1 MSAKP
6 LFLLRKAKKS
16 SGEPDVVLWASD
28 DFESTC
34 ATLDY
39 LIVKSGKKLSSY
51 FKAVATNFPVVND
64 LPPEGEID
72 FTWSERY
79 QLSKD
84 SMTWE
89 LKPGAAPDDAHHQ
102 ENAQE
107 TEELTGG
114 QEENTLAGAHGDCP
128 DCEVSVATLRFTQRL
143 LHIFT
148 YAAGDRKYLHHA
160 TREQRKHIT
169 ALEMDQENSYVQNLL
184 LAIRSMAE
192 PTTLDNAALLR
203 LTDAMKAV
211 FSITKKHQ
219 PYEFKNFISAWLDTE
234 HIDRGLLTKEWRK
247 GNRVSRIT
255 RTASGAN
262 AGGGNLTDRGEG
274 FVHDLTSLAR
284 DVATGVLARS
294 MDVDIYNLH
303 PAHAKRIEEIIAEN
317 KPPFS
322 VFRDKFITMPGG
334 LDYSRAI
341 VVASVK
347 EAPIGIE
354 VIPAHVTEYLN
365 KVLTE
370 TDHANPDP
378 EIVDIACG
386 RSSAPMPQ
394 RVTEEGKQDDEEKPQ
409 PSGAMADEQATAET
423 VEPNATEHHQNTQP
437 LDAQSQVNSV
447 DAKYQELRAEL
458 HEARKNIPSKNPV
471 DADKLLAASRGE
483 FVDGISDPND
493 PKWVKGIQT
502 RDSVYQNQPKTEQ
515 NDQKARQNEPEA
527 QQEPEKVCNACSQT
541 SGGSC
546 PDCGAVMGDATY
558 QETFNEENLDE
569 SQEKDPEE
577 MEGAEH
583 LHKENAGSDPH
594 IDSSG
599 ETGEA
604 SAPVATEIMW
614 PSYFEPG
621 RYENLPNEVY
631 HSANGISSTMLK
643 DARISLMYYHGR
655 HIARTIPFEES
666 DALLRGRIIHS
677 YVLETDKFA
686 DEYAIPVPAPEYV
699 VTTSNE
705 LIAIIKKHNASL
717 PAMMTPEQMKE
728 WIESYNSTLI
738 QPLSVS
744 VGAEET
750 GILYGSLPE
759 EFRRIPEGEKHTA
772 SAMKACIKEY
782 NASLPPLLKTS
793 GAREQL
799 LEQIET
805 VDPELA
811 KTERA
816 KSLPYNI
823 SGTKEQLTEIARK
836 IRPELV
842 TLEDWQKRQQE
853 ENAGKTFISLDMYE
867 QAKNIHAALQN
878 NTDAA
883 RLLNHPNRKSEISYF
898 GFDEETGLEIRVRPD
913 IEIRLPYESI
923 CADVKSVSLGYV
935 RQERLKDRLHR
946 EIIERDY
953 HLSAAMYCDVANLE
967 RFFWIF
973 VNKDAGYHWV
983 AVVEASQ
990 ELLELGRQEYRRTL
1004 RQINEALEANNWPAP
1019 ITESY
1024 TDELNDFDLR
1034 RLEALSI

>member
-1 MSAKP
+1 MSTKP

-39 LIVKSGKKLSSY
+39 LIVKSGKKLSNY

-89 LKPGAAPDDAHHQ
+89 LKPGAAPDDVHHQ
-102 ENAQE
+102 EDAPE
-107 TEELTGG
+107 TEEPTGG
-114 QEENTLAGAHGDCP
+114 QEENAQADAHEDCQ

-203 LTDAMKAV
+203 LTDAIKAV

-262 AGGGNLTDRGEG
+262 AGGGNLTERGEG

-502 RDSVYQNQPKTEQ
+502 RDSVYQNQPETEKISPDAKQ
-515 NDQKARQNEPEA
+515 PEPVV
-527 QQEPEKVCNACSQT
+527 QQEPEIVCNACGQT
-541 SGGSC
+541 GGDNC

-558 QETFNEENLDE
+558 QETFGEENQVE
-569 SQEKDPEE
+569 AKEKDPEE

-583 LHKENAGSDPH
+583 PHNENAGSDPH
-594 IDSSG
+594 RDCSD
-599 ETGEA
+599 ETGEVA
-604 SAPVATEIMW
+604 DPVIVEDIEPGIYYGISNENYHAGPGVSKSQLDDIADTPALYLWRKNAPVDTTKTKTLDLGTA
-614 PSYFEPG
+614 FHCRVLEPEEFSNRFIVAPEFNRRTNAGKEEEKAFLMECASTGKTVITAEEG
-621 RYENLPNEVY
+621 RKIE
-631 HSANGISSTMLK
+631 
-643 DARISLMYYHGR
+643 LMYQSVMALPLGQWLV
-655 HIARTIPFEES
+655 ES
-666 DALLRGRIIHS
+666 AGH
-677 YVLETDKFA
+677 A
-686 DEYAIPVPAPEYV
+686 
-699 VTTSNE
+699 
-705 LIAIIKKHNASL
+705 
-717 PAMMTPEQMKE
+717 
-728 WIESYNSTLI
+728 ESSIYWED
-738 QPLSVS
+738 PD
-744 VGAEET
+744 T
-750 GILYGSLPE
+750 GILCRCRPDKIIPEFHWIMDVKTTADIQRFKTAYYDYRYHVQDAFYSDGYEAQFGVLPTFVFLVASTTVECGRYPVEIFMMGEEAKLAGQQEYHRNLRTLADCLNTDEWPAIKTLSLP
-759 EFRRIPEGEKHTA
+759 RWA
-772 SAMKACIKEY
+772 KEY
-782 NASLPPLLKTS
+782 
-793 GAREQL
+793 
-799 LEQIET
+799 
-805 VDPELA
+805 
-811 KTERA
+811 
-816 KSLPYNI
+816 
-823 SGTKEQLTEIARK
+823 
-836 IRPELV
+836 
-842 TLEDWQKRQQE
+842 
-853 ENAGKTFISLDMYE
+853 
-867 QAKNIHAALQN
+867 
-878 NTDAA
+878 
-883 RLLNHPNRKSEISYF
+883 
-898 GFDEETGLEIRVRPD
+898 
-913 IEIRLPYESI
+913 
-923 CADVKSVSLGYV
+923 
-935 RQERLKDRLHR
+935 
-946 EIIERDY
+946 
-953 HLSAAMYCDVANLE
+953 AN
-967 RFFWIF
+967 
-973 VNKDAGYHWV
+973 D
-983 AVVEASQ
+983 
-990 ELLELGRQEYRRTL
+990 
-1004 RQINEALEANNWPAP
+1004 
-1019 ITESY
+1019 
-1024 TDELNDFDLR
+1024 
-1034 RLEALSI
+1034 

>member
-1 MSAKP
+1 MSTKP

-39 LIVKSGKKLSSY
+39 LIVKSGKKLSNY

-89 LKPGAAPDDAHHQ
+89 LKPGAAPDDVHHQ
-102 ENAQE
+102 EDAPE
-107 TEELTGG
+107 TEEPTGG
-114 QEENTLAGAHGDCP
+114 QEENAQADAHEDCQ

-203 LTDAMKAV
+203 LTDAIKAV

-378 EIVDIACG
+378 EIVDITCG

-502 RDSVYQNQPKTEQ
+502 RDSVYQNQPETEKISPDAKQ
-515 NDQKARQNEPEA
+515 PEPVV
-527 QQEPEKVCNACSQT
+527 QQEPEIVCNACGQT
-541 SGGSC
+541 GGDNC

-558 QETFNEENLDE
+558 QETFGEENQVE
-569 SQEKDPEE
+569 AKEKDPEE

-583 LHKENAGSDPH
+583 PHNENAGSDPH
-594 IDSSG
+594 RDCSD
-599 ETGEA
+599 ETGEVA
-604 SAPVATEIMW
+604 DPVIVEDIEPGIYYGISNENYHAGPGVSKSQLDDIADTPALYLWRKNAPVDTTKTKTLDLGTA
-614 PSYFEPG
+614 FHCRVLEPEEFSNRFIVAPEFNRRTNAGKEEEKAFLMECASTGKTVITAEEG
-621 RYENLPNEVY
+621 RKIE
-631 HSANGISSTMLK
+631 
-643 DARISLMYYHGR
+643 LMYQSVMALPLGQWLV
-655 HIARTIPFEES
+655 ES
-666 DALLRGRIIHS
+666 AGH
-677 YVLETDKFA
+677 A
-686 DEYAIPVPAPEYV
+686 
-699 VTTSNE
+699 
-705 LIAIIKKHNASL
+705 
-717 PAMMTPEQMKE
+717 
-728 WIESYNSTLI
+728 ESSIYWED
-738 QPLSVS
+738 P
-744 VGAEET
+744 ET
-750 GILYGSLPE
+750 GILCRCRPDKIIPEFHWIMDVKTTADIQRFKTAYYDYRYHVQDAFYSDGYEAQFGVQPTFVFLVASTTVECGRYPVEIFMMGEEAKLAGQQEYHRNLRTLADCLNTDEWPAIKTLSLP
-759 EFRRIPEGEKHTA
+759 RWA
-772 SAMKACIKEY
+772 KEY
-782 NASLPPLLKTS
+782 
-793 GAREQL
+793 
-799 LEQIET
+799 
-805 VDPELA
+805 
-811 KTERA
+811 
-816 KSLPYNI
+816 
-823 SGTKEQLTEIARK
+823 
-836 IRPELV
+836 
-842 TLEDWQKRQQE
+842 
-853 ENAGKTFISLDMYE
+853 
-867 QAKNIHAALQN
+867 
-878 NTDAA
+878 
-883 RLLNHPNRKSEISYF
+883 
-898 GFDEETGLEIRVRPD
+898 
-913 IEIRLPYESI
+913 
-923 CADVKSVSLGYV
+923 
-935 RQERLKDRLHR
+935 
-946 EIIERDY
+946 
-953 HLSAAMYCDVANLE
+953 AN
-967 RFFWIF
+967 
-973 VNKDAGYHWV
+973 D
-983 AVVEASQ
+983 
-990 ELLELGRQEYRRTL
+990 
-1004 RQINEALEANNWPAP
+1004 
-1019 ITESY
+1019 
-1024 TDELNDFDLR
+1024 
-1034 RLEALSI
+1034 